1 MNALTNNYTINNH
14 SMKVM
19 ILMVIAYLL
28 CSCANTSKHA
38 FEMKSSQVEVRSYQ
52 TRAYDTTDKELLL
65 RSVIATLQD
74 LDFIIDKAD
83 VEFGV
88 VSATRLN
95 RYSIRMTITIRK
107 RGERQLLVRANAH
120 YNLRTIED
128 PMPYQDF
135 FAALNKSTFLT
146 NHEVD

>member
-1 MNALTNNYTINNH
+1 
-14 SMKVM
+14 
-19 ILMVIAYLL
+19 
-28 CSCANTSKHA
+28 
-38 FEMKSSQVEVRSYQ
+38 MKSSQVQVRSYQ
-52 TRAYDTTDKELLL
+52 TRAYDTTDKVLLL

-74 LDFIIDKAD
+74 LEFIIDKAD
-83 VEFGV
+83 IEFGV
-88 VSATRLN
+88 VSATKLN

-146 NHEVD
+146 NHAVD